1 MTSAQRKAASSIA
14 IFLATSGADFSINNT
29 SGQTPLDL
37 CSDPGLLRLL
47 ERSHQ
52 EHVAGRKRSIESQEE
67 PKYDQCLVCGEAL
80 REVIFVPCGHA
91 TSCERCS
98 KTISKC
104 QLCDGSV
111 TGMHKV
117 SSHLIRFP

>member
-14 IFLATSGADFSINNT
+14 IFLATSGADFTIKNT

-37 CSDPGLLRLL
+37 CSDPGLLKLL

-52 EHVAGRKRSIESQEE
+52 EHVAGRKESVEPKEE
-67 PKYDQCLVCGEAL
+67 PKYDQCLVCGQAL
-80 REVIFVPCGHA
+80 REMIFVPCGHA
-91 TSCERCS
+91 TCCESCS

-111 TGMHKV
+111 TAMHKV
-117 SSHLIRFP
+117 SSHRIRVP